1 MDTALCTDDG
11 ITYTAVVF
19 SRLSPTELA
28 RKRRALQCTEC
39 CGLAYFRKA
48 SRNGQAECFGARPHA
63 DNCALAAPEHDL
75 EDDGTGNDQDQ
86 LYNPGKRIVVD
97 FNVDVTNKPIHIET
111 PDLPPNRNRR
121 GSYRGAGSR
130 PYAQMHRHPSTLLRD
145 LMEVPAFRQ
154 SEQIM
159 VIEGHDE
166 IPVRD
171 FFMPLADVSRRHVG
185 LFRGFWGK
193 LSDAR
198 FDEDKTLWLNSGGR
212 KNMSFCL
219 RAEQVD
225 VIYTRYNVND
235 EEDFAGVYILVF
247 GTLCKSKNNGKLY
260 CLIKD
265 PGFMAMRLA
274 PRPQPTKRCT

>member
-11 ITYTAVVF
+11 ITYTAVDF
-19 SRLSPTELA
+19 SALPPTELA
-28 RKRRALQCTEC
+28 SKRQALQCTEC
-39 CGLAYFRKA
+39 CGPAYFRKA
-48 SRNGQAECFGARPHA
+48 SRNGQAACFGARPHA

-97 FNVDVTNKPIHIET
+97 FNVGATNQPIHIET

-130 PYAQMHRHPSTLLRD
+130 PDAQMHRHPSTLLRD

-171 FFMPLADVSRRHVG
+171 FFVLLTDVSRRHVG
-185 LFRGFWGK
+185 LYRGFWGK

-198 FDEDKTLWLNSGGR
+198 FDEDKTLWLNSGSW

-225 VIYTRYNVND
+225 DIYARYNVND
-235 EEDFAGVYILVF
+235 EEDFAGAYILVF
-247 GTLCKSKNNGKLY
+247 GTLCESKKNGKLFCRIENPEFMVMSRDA
-260 CLIKD
+260 CL
-265 PGFMAMRLA
+265 
-274 PRPQPTKRCT
+274 QPTKRCT